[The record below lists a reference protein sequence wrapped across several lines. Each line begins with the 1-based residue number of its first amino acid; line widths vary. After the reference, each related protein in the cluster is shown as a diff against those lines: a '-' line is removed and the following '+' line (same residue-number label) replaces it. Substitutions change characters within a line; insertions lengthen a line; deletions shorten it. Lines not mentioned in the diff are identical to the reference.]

1 MPVRVRSRHAA
12 SRRCID
18 RPGRLFSAIAHC
30 RGGGGCLRYSHSLA
44 FESYEKLMRPIAC
57 LFVSCLLLLSLPLS
71 AETLT
76 SLYQVR
82 EVVSSQQP
90 AERDAALSRALDT
103 LVLRLS
109 GDPAALQSPAV
120 AELRKNPQQ
129 LVSQY
134 SYQSG
139 PPQVLQ
145 VDFDPLSSEQSLR
158 QAGLPLWGANRPA
171 ILAWWLN
178 DGSDGSTLVG
188 DAQAAAPLLRDAAQH
203 RGLPLR
209 LPLADLDEQL
219 LATAENL
226 SANQP
231 AALQQ
236 ASTRYGADALLTVQA
251 READGQWQAQWR
263 LWLGES
269 REQGTAQGAD
279 QAALAD
285 AVWLAVSQRLAPRFV
300 SRPGA
305 AQGLQLEVQGAN
317 LARYAELQR
326 LLEPFAAR
334 LQWAKG
340 DRLAFRLNASPE
352 QLRAQ
357 LALARLQEG
366 SVAVDPAAPATAA
379 PAEGGAALQF
389 HW

>member
-1 MPVRVRSRHAA
+1 MR
-12 SRRCID
+12 
-18 RPGRLFSAIAHC
+18 AIT
-30 RGGGGCLRYSHSLA
+30 R
-44 FESYEKLMRPIAC
+44 
-57 LFVSCLLLLSLPLS
+57 LFVSCLFLFSLPLS
-71 AETLT
+71 AQTLNT
-76 SLYQVR
+76 LYQVR
-82 EVVSSQQP
+82 EPVSSQQP
-90 AERDAALSRALDT
+90 TERDAALSRALDT
-103 LVLRLS
+103 LVVRLT
-109 GDPAALQSPAV
+109 GDPAALQNPAV
-120 AELRKNPQQ
+120 VELRKSPQQ
-129 LVSQY
+129 LISQY
-134 SYQSG
+134 SYQNG

-145 VDFDPLSSEQSLR
+145 VDFDPLSSERSLR
-158 QAGLPLWGANRPA
+158 QAGLSLWGANRPA

-178 DGSDGSTLVG
+178 ETSDGSTLVG
-188 DAQAAAPLLRDAAQH
+188 DAQSGAALLRDAAQH
-203 RGLPLR
+203 RGLPLL

-231 AALQQ
+231 AALQD
-236 ASTRYGADALLTVQA
+236 ASARYGADALLTVQA

-263 LWLGES
+263 LWLGDT

-279 QAALAD
+279 QVALAD

-334 LQWAKG
+334 LQWAQG
-340 DRLAFRLNASPE
+340 NRLSFRLNASPE

-357 LALARLQEG
+357 LALGRLQEG
-366 SVAVDPAAPATAA
+366 SVAVDPVAPAAA
-379 PAEGGAALQF
+379 VTPGAATLQF

>member
-1 MPVRVRSRHAA
+1 MRSIA
-12 SRRCID
+12 
-18 RPGRLFSAIAHC
+18 RLFA
-30 RGGGGCLRYSHSLA
+30 
-44 FESYEKLMRPIAC
+44 
-57 LFVSCLLLLSLPLS
+57 SCLLCLSLPLA
-71 AETLT
+71 AETL
-76 SLYQVR
+76 SNLYQVR

-90 AERDAALSRALDT
+90 GERDAALSRALDT
-103 LVLRLS
+103 LVLRLT
-109 GDPAALQSPAV
+109 GDPAALLHPAV
-120 AELRKNPQQ
+120 AELRKSPQQ
-129 LVSQY
+129 LISQY
-134 SYQSG
+134 AYQSG

-145 VDFDPLSSEQSLR
+145 VDFDPLSSEQHLR

-171 ILAWWLN
+171 ILAWWLHN
-178 DGSDGSTLVG
+178 GSDGSSLVG
-188 DAQAAAPLLRDAAQH
+188 DAQAGAPLLRAAAQQ

-219 LATAENL
+219 LVSPENL
-226 SANQP
+226 SANPP
-231 AALQQ
+231 AALLQ

-251 READGQWQAQWR
+251 READGQWQAQWQ
-263 LWLGES
+263 LWLGDS
-269 REQGTAQGAD
+269 REQGTAQGVD

-285 AVWLAVSQRLAPRFV
+285 AVLLAVSQRLAPRFV

-357 LALARLQEG
+357 LALGRLQEA
-366 SVAVDPAAPATAA
+366 SVAVDSAVPATAA
-379 PAEGGAALQF
+379 PAEGGAVLQF